1 MLTLI
6 GVRMHHEDPT
16 SYLKCGVKYLN
27 ICIMSNA
34 KWTCRYNMFFAGVG
48 RDGGRMGGGVSG

>member
-27 ICIMSNA
+27 ICTMANA
-34 KWTCRYNMFFAGVG
+34 KWTYRYNMVFAGVG
-48 RDGGRMGGGVSG
+48 RE